1 MNENGKATLVGIVSF
16 GFGCANPN
24 YPGVYT
30 KIASF
35 RHWILSKMNHDSN
48 NKRNNKLLDQES
60 KQLKMEDPING
71 SSLRMPNTKNKHK
84 CFLKQGNISS
94 ISFL

>member
-16 GFGCANPN
+16 GFSCANT

-35 RHWILSKMNHDSN
+35 YHWILSKMKHDSN
-48 NKRNNKLLDQES
+48 NKINES
-60 KQLKMEDPING
+60 EDFSNEEIKDTNENG
-71 SSLRMPNTKNKHK
+71 ERGKYI
-84 CFLKQGNISS
+84 CWAE
-94 ISFL
+94 